1 LSRRRDI
8 AGSYLATESSSGRDN
23 EPIFRGPFKGR
34 VDFRSFLPLR
44 ARAAS
49 ATGLRLDRVPYPP
62 LVSYRTQGGRKT
74 GDVLFSLISIRA
86 GHVWLL
92 PIGSMLPTWRAPRL
106 ETAGANR
113 WWVRGARHRWIDI
126 GCRRACAHGRWAT
139 PPRRLGSWRLNF
151 PKKDRV
157 LVLRVGLLRALTC
170 AGASGGGRMLGNPW
184 VRESFVFFPPLT
196 LPRLL
201 PYSC

>member
-1 LSRRRDI
+1 MSRRRDI

-74 GDVLFSLISIRA
+74 GDVLFSSISIRA

-106 ETAGANR
+106 ETAGADR
-113 WWVRGARHRWIDI
+113 WCVRGARHRWIDI
-126 GCRRACAHGRWAT
+126 GCRRACAHGWWAT

-184 VRESFVFFPPLT
+184 VRELFASVSYSFLH
-196 LPRLL
+196 LPC
-201 PYSC
+201 P